1 MLGTELIGWFAEVL
15 GKRPD
20 GVQVQPDRGRRIMPD
35 LEVLQ
40 HPLSKWCHSKN
51 SFRCDHI
58 TNRLPAEPS
67 TPWNVRDSALH
78 LPEGLCSMVL
88 NESPHNRSCGRCGT
102 STILGTPLRAFP
114 PSEFRIRFHRPPV
127 RRASHQDRS
136 ELLLPFAIVAK

>member
-78 LPEGLCSMVL
+78 LPEGLCSMVD
-88 NESPHNRSCGRCGT
+88 
-102 STILGTPLRAFP
+102 IW
-114 PSEFRIRFHRPPV
+114 
-127 RRASHQDRS
+127 RS
-136 ELLLPFAIVAK
+136 EQPSVVRFARLRVRPDLSRETSL